1 MNFALFGRFF
11 LEFAM
16 MYPAE
21 YLCLASLQE
30 HLRAPRKTYAIG
42 ASAITLM
49 GLAGA
54 AVCCMLDMETNFLL
68 IPLLIISF
76 WLLRWRTDR
85 EVSISQTM
93 FLFSVSAVMMSV
105 CTLLAIVLNAEAE
118 LDNAQPVFLPSTSVI
133 CLTLSVILSA
143 IFRFTAV
150 RWSRWLLQEYHGEAF
165 WESAWPLP
173 ALYAAFLVFCM
184 PKEIGIVLMNR
195 IRIIAVL
202 AVSISLLGIF
212 LLLYEMYQ
220 VAREYTRSAQLDREN
235 QLLAVE
241 SRRYTELRAY
251 MEQTRHLR
259 HDFRQHLH
267 VIAGLTEAGQV
278 DELKNYLHQYE
289 SELSEER
296 PTLCANPAV
305 DALAGHYDHEAHSLG
320 VPVDWR
326 LELPRQLAIPEAD
339 FCMMLGNLLEN
350 AFHASQK
357 LPPEQRQ
364 VKVMARMLSPAMLGL
379 LVENRYDGV
388 LKRQQGTLHSTKHD
402 GMGIGLVSIQTAVSR
417 YGGSMTVETE
427 NCLFRVNILL
437 NL

>member
-68 IPLLIISF
+68 IPLLIICF

-105 CTLLAIVLNAEAE
+105 CTLLAVVLNAEAE

-150 RWSRWLLQEYHGEAF
+150 RWSRWLLPCSSPRTRYSITERHDKIPCFLRNGE
-165 WESAWPLP
+165 
-173 ALYAAFLVFCM
+173 
-184 PKEIGIVLMNR
+184 KQ
-195 IRIIAVL
+195 
-202 AVSISLLGIF
+202 GIF
-212 LLLYEMYQ
+212 L
-220 VAREYTRSAQLDREN
+220 VI
-235 QLLAVE
+235 LA
-241 SRRYTELRAY
+241 L
-251 MEQTRHLR
+251 
-259 HDFRQHLH
+259 
-267 VIAGLTEAGQV
+267 
-278 DELKNYLHQYE
+278 
-289 SELSEER
+289 
-296 PTLCANPAV
+296 P
-305 DALAGHYDHEAHSLG
+305 LAAKS
-320 VPVDWR
+320 
-326 LELPRQLAIPEAD
+326 
-339 FCMMLGNLLEN
+339 C
-350 AFHASQK
+350 
-357 LPPEQRQ
+357 
-364 VKVMARMLSPAMLGL
+364 
-379 LVENRYDGV
+379 
-388 LKRQQGTLHSTKHD
+388 
-402 GMGIGLVSIQTAVSR
+402 
-417 YGGSMTVETE
+417 
-427 NCLFRVNILL
+427 
-437 NL
+437 

>member
-68 IPLLIISF
+68 IPLLIICF

-105 CTLLAIVLNAEAE
+105 CTLLAVVLN
-118 LDNAQPVFLPSTSVI
+118 
-133 CLTLSVILSA
+133 
-143 IFRFTAV
+143 
-150 RWSRWLLQEYHGEAF
+150 
-165 WESAWPLP
+165 
-173 ALYAAFLVFCM
+173 AAFLVFCM
-184 PKEIGIVLMNR
+184 PKEIGVILMNR

-212 LLLYEMYQ
+212 LLLYEMYR
-220 VAREYTRSAQLDREN
+220 VAKEYARSSQLDREN

-241 SRRYTELRAY
+241 SRRYMELRSY
-251 MEQTRHLR
+251 LEQTRHLR

-267 VIAGLTEAGQV
+267 VISGLTEAGRL
-278 DELKNYLHQYE
+278 DELKSYLSQYE
-289 SELSEER
+289 SELSDAR
-296 PTLCANPAV
+296 PTLCVNAAV
-305 DALAGHYDHEAHSLG
+305 DALAGHYDYEARKQG
-320 VPVDWR
+320 IQIEWK
-326 LELPRQLAIPEAD
+326 LELPKLLPLPEAD
-339 FCMMLGNLLEN
+339 LCTILGNLLEN
-350 AFHASQK
+350 ALHASQK
-357 LPPEQRQ
+357 LPPEERQ
-364 VKVMARMLSPAMLGL
+364 IKVLARMLSPAMMGL
-379 LVENRYDGV
+379 MVENRYDGV
-388 LKRQQGTLHSTKHD
+388 LKKQGGVLHSTKHD
-402 GMGIGLVSIQTAVSR
+402 GQGIGLVSVETAVHR
-417 YGGSMTVETE
+417 YHGNLTVETGG
-427 NCLFRVNILL
+427 NVFRANVLL

>member
-184 PKEIGIVLMNR
+184 PKE
-195 IRIIAVL
+195 
-202 AVSISLLGIF
+202 
-212 LLLYEMYQ
+212 
-220 VAREYTRSAQLDREN
+220 
-235 QLLAVE
+235 
-241 SRRYTELRAY
+241 SRRYMELRSY
-251 MEQTRHLR
+251 LEQTRHLR

-267 VIAGLTEAGQV
+267 VISGLTEAGRL
-278 DELKNYLHQYE
+278 DELKSYLSQYE
-289 SELSEER
+289 SELSDAR
-296 PTLCANPAV
+296 PTLCVNAAV
-305 DALAGHYDHEAHSLG
+305 DALAGHYDYEARKQG
-320 VPVDWR
+320 IQIEWK
-326 LELPRQLAIPEAD
+326 LELPKLLPLPEAD
-339 FCMMLGNLLEN
+339 LCTILGNLLEN
-350 AFHASQK
+350 ALHASQK
-357 LPPEQRQ
+357 LPPEERQ
-364 VKVMARMLSPAMLGL
+364 VKVLARMLSPAMMGL
-379 LVENRYDGV
+379 MVENRYDGV
-388 LKRQQGTLHSTKHD
+388 LKKQGGVLHSTKHD
-402 GMGIGLVSIQTAVSR
+402 GQGIGLVSVETAVHR
-417 YGGSMTVETE
+417 YHGNLTVETGG
-427 NCLFRVNILL
+427 NVFRANVLL

>member
-54 AVCCMLDMETNFLL
+54 AVCCMLDIETNFLL

-184 PKEIGIVLMNR
+184 PKEIGVILMNR

-202 AVSISLLGIF
+202 AV
-212 LLLYEMYQ
+212 
-220 VAREYTRSAQLDREN
+220 
-235 QLLAVE
+235 E
-241 SRRYTELRAY
+241 SRRYMELRSY
-251 MEQTRHLR
+251 LEQTRHLR

-267 VIAGLTEAGQV
+267 VISGLTEAGRL
-278 DELKNYLHQYE
+278 DELKSYLSQYE
-289 SELSEER
+289 SELSDAR
-296 PTLCANPAV
+296 PTLCVNAAV
-305 DALAGHYDHEAHSLG
+305 DALAGHYDYEARKQG
-320 VPVDWR
+320 IQIEWK
-326 LELPRQLAIPEAD
+326 LELPKLLPLPEAD
-339 FCMMLGNLLEN
+339 LCNILGNLLEN
-350 AFHASQK
+350 ALHASQK
-357 LPPEQRQ
+357 LPPEERQ
-364 VKVMARMLSPAMLGL
+364 VKVLARMLSPAMMGL
-379 LVENRYDGV
+379 MVENRYDGV
-388 LKRQQGTLHSTKHD
+388 LKKQGGVLHSTKHD
-402 GMGIGLVSIQTAVSR
+402 GQGIGLVSVETAVHR
-417 YGGSMTVETE
+417 YHGNLTVETSG
-427 NCLFRVNILL
+427 NVFRANVLL

>member
-54 AVCCMLDMETNFLL
+54 AVCCMLYIETNFLL

-184 PKEIGIVLMNR
+184 PKEIGVILMNR
-195 IRIIAVL
+195 IRI
-202 AVSISLLGIF
+202 
-212 LLLYEMYQ
+212 
-220 VAREYTRSAQLDREN
+220 
-235 QLLAVE
+235 
-241 SRRYTELRAY
+241 SRCW
-251 MEQTRHLR
+251 Q
-259 HDFRQHLH
+259 
-267 VIAGLTEAGQV
+267 
-278 DELKNYLHQYE
+278 
-289 SELSEER
+289 
-296 PTLCANPAV
+296 
-305 DALAGHYDHEAHSLG
+305 
-320 VPVDWR
+320 
-326 LELPRQLAIPEAD
+326 
-339 FCMMLGNLLEN
+339 
-350 AFHASQK
+350 
-357 LPPEQRQ
+357 
-364 VKVMARMLSPAMLGL
+364 
-379 LVENRYDGV
+379 
-388 LKRQQGTLHSTKHD
+388 
-402 GMGIGLVSIQTAVSR
+402 
-417 YGGSMTVETE
+417 
-427 NCLFRVNILL
+427 
-437 NL
+437 

>member
-54 AVCCMLDMETNFLL
+54 AVCCMLDIETNFLL

-105 CTLLAIVLNAEAE
+105 CTLLAVVLNAEAE

-133 CLTLSVILSA
+133 CLTLAVILST

-173 ALYAAFLVFCM
+173 ALYAGFQAPARRIYADEAAGYLTLSSTAGEGMTRLLAPGHLQLLYSSLHVM
-184 PKEIGIVLMNR
+184 PDG
-195 IRIIAVL
+195 AP
-202 AVSISLLGIF
+202 AA
-212 LLLYEMYQ
+212 LLLTEECTRT
-220 VAREYTRSAQLDREN
+220 VAAV
-235 QLLAVE
+235 QLL
-241 SRRYTELRAY
+241 
-251 MEQTRHLR
+251 
-259 HDFRQHLH
+259 
-267 VIAGLTEAGQV
+267 
-278 DELKNYLHQYE
+278 
-289 SELSEER
+289 
-296 PTLCANPAV
+296 
-305 DALAGHYDHEAHSLG
+305 
-320 VPVDWR
+320 
-326 LELPRQLAIPEAD
+326 
-339 FCMMLGNLLEN
+339 
-350 AFHASQK
+350 
-357 LPPEQRQ
+357 PPF
-364 VKVMARMLSPAMLGL
+364 VW
-379 LVENRYDGV
+379 
-388 LKRQQGTLHSTKHD
+388 
-402 GMGIGLVSIQTAVSR
+402 
-417 YGGSMTVETE
+417 
-427 NCLFRVNILL
+427 
-437 NL
+437 

>member
-184 PKEIGIVLMNR
+184 PKEIGVILMNR

-212 LLLYEMYQ
+212 LLLYEMYR
-220 VAREYTRSAQLDREN
+220 VAKEYARSSQLDREN
-235 QLLAVE
+235 GQL
-241 SRRYTELRAY
+241 
-251 MEQTRHLR
+251 
-259 HDFRQHLH
+259 
-267 VIAGLTEAGQV
+267 
-278 DELKNYLHQYE
+278 DELKSYLSQYE
-289 SELSEER
+289 SELSDAR
-296 PTLCANPAV
+296 PTLCVNAAV
-305 DALAGHYDHEAHSLG
+305 DALAGHYDYEARKQG
-320 VPVDWR
+320 IQIEWK
-326 LELPRQLAIPEAD
+326 LELPKLLPLPEAD
-339 FCMMLGNLLEN
+339 LCTILGNLLEN
-350 AFHASQK
+350 ALHASQK
-357 LPPEQRQ
+357 LPPEERQ
-364 VKVMARMLSPAMLGL
+364 IKVLARMLSPAMMGL
-379 LVENRYDGV
+379 MVENRYDGV
-388 LKRQQGTLHSTKHD
+388 LKKQGGVLHSTKHD
-402 GMGIGLVSIQTAVSR
+402 GQGIGLVSVETAVHR
-417 YGGSMTVETE
+417 YNGNLTVETGG
-427 NCLFRVNILL
+427 NVFRANVLL